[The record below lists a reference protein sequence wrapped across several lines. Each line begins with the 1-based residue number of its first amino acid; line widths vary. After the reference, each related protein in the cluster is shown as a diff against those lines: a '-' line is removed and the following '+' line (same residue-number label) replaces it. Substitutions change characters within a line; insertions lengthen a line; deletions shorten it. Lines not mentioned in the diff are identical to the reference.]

1 MDTDTQVTRTGVIM
15 DRFHKAARDGNLE
28 ILKEATEKQCN
39 SRDEDGMTPTLWA
52 AFEGNLDALRLLVG
66 RGGKVDKADNF
77 GNTALHFAAARGHM
91 HCVTFLAN
99 FGANLWAMDIDFH
112 TPKELAAMN
121 NREEILRF
129 LDGIAAKEEAT
140 NWKEAQ
146 RKQQKA
152 QKNAEK
158 LSKEFEKM
166 QEETKKLAELE
177 QKRLQKEREKME
189 KTGSV
194 PVGGMPHRPSNVL
207 TVLKMMGKHP
217 NKLSTTNRTG
227 GAPNPNPTFSDI
239 VGNNTGTGN
248 GKFTKNKASGAKR
261 RVEIKKQQSSVVNNQ
276 SNGDDFKVGEVEADG
291 KRSIRSL
298 NGLRRDSQV
307 IFTGSF
313 DTQGSKERGKITDVF
328 DAKGELRHATSEPDF
343 LHNSDSGFG
352 DDILL
357 QEPASIFDRPN
368 FGSLAFRNSISA
380 TLNAL
385 PPMDREDKDSAVA
398 SERSDVRMG
407 VGSGTEDCSIGSA
420 GSLAQRNNNLPWD
433 DDDVGSDD
441 EHENRSEWSSLQTFL
456 ASAGVYEF
464 LQLFVTEE
472 IDLDA
477 LMLMKEE
484 DFKLLGL
491 KLGPIKKLMNAIERR
506 KTTMNDPGEF
516 ADSRL

>member
-1 MDTDTQVTRTGVIM
+1 M
-15 DRFHKAARDGNLE
+15 DRFHKAARDGNLD
-28 ILKEATEKQCN
+28 ILKEATERQCN
-39 SRDEDGMTPTLWA
+39 ARDEDGMTPTLWA

-121 NREEILRF
+121 NRDEILRF

-146 RKQQKA
+146 KKQQKA

-158 LSKEFEKM
+158 LSKEYEKM
-166 QEETKKLAELE
+166 QEETKRMAEQE

-189 KTGSV
+189 KMGNA
-194 PVGGMPHRPSNVL
+194 PVNVMPHRPSTVL
-207 TVLKMMGKHP
+207 TVLKNMGKNP
-217 NKLSTTNRTG
+217 TKGTIVARSSTTGNV
-227 GAPNPNPTFSDI
+227 NPSFSDI
-239 VGNNTGTGN
+239 VGPTAPPTGKYN
-248 GKFTKNKASGAKR
+248 KNKGTSGVKKK
-261 RVEIKKQQSSVVNNQ
+261 VEVKKKLQGTVNSQ
-276 SNGDDFKVGEVEADG
+276 TNGDDFKVGEVEADG
-291 KRSIRSL
+291 KRSVRSL

-313 DTQGSKERGKITDVF
+313 DTQGGKERGKITDVF
-328 DAKGELRHATSEPDF
+328 DTQGELKHAISEPEF
-343 LHNSDSGFG
+343 MHNSDSGFG
-352 DDILL
+352 DEILL
-357 QEPASIFDRPN
+357 QEPASIFDRPG
-368 FGSLAFRNSISA
+368 FGSVAFRTSISA

-385 PPMDREDKDSAVA
+385 PHMDPEDKDSAVA
-398 SERSDVRMG
+398 SERSDARVGG

-420 GSLAQRNNNLPWD
+420 GSLAHRNNNLPWD

-441 EHENRSEWSSLQTFL
+441 EPEGLGTEWATLQTFL
-456 ASAGVYEF
+456 ASAGLLEYLGV
-464 LQLFVTEE
+464 FVKEE

-477 LMLMKEE
+477 LMLMKEN
-484 DFKLLGL
+484 DFQVLGL
-491 KLGPIKKLMNAIERR
+491 KMGPMKKLMSAIERR
-506 KTTMNDPGEF
+506 KTAMDDPGEF
-516 ADSRL
+516 ADSKL